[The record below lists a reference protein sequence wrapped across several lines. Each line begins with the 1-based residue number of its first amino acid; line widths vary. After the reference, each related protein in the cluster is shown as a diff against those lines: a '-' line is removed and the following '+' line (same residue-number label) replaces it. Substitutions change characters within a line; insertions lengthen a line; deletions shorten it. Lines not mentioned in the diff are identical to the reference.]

1 MCIQKIKK
9 ISADILCLNDPSEIE
24 DARPFEDIGFTSI
37 DFIDLCYELQQ
48 QIDARIK
55 PEELW
60 PINYLST
67 DPTLFSDGKWTD
79 AGWACVQKT
88 LEIEADDPLPQQQLT
103 RYWTPA
109 FCAKQVEAVIGG

>member
-1 MCIQKIKK
+1 MCIQKIKS
-9 ISADILCLNDPSEIE
+9 ITADILFLDDPAEIE
-24 DARPFEDIGFTSI
+24 DAKPFEDIGFTSI

-48 QIDARIK
+48 QIDPRIK

-60 PINYLST
+60 PVNHFST
-67 DPTLFSDGKWTD
+67 DPTLFADGKWTKT
-79 AGWACVQKT
+79 GWSRVQT
-88 LEIEADDPLPQQQLT
+88 ALDIEADDPLPPQQLT